1 VTSREEYRQQQFAAE
16 NQQSYE
22 EPITP
27 HQSHWKTVISL
38 AVCLW
43 VLLVSFWLYRTIL
56 SKEFAAEEVKQTVVA
71 DQLNQEVDNVLAN
84 YAVPRSVLTK
94 RESVKLARQA
104 VKDVYDN
111 QAINL
116 DMSTVT
122 DRLESSVSSLTGNYG
137 VDVSSIAGSSL
148 NALTNQL
155 NSAVNQRLNTQQV
168 KTFTKQLHIAKIV
181 DMAALAISGILTIV
195 LLVSALLKRNL
206 MPIISWALSF
216 VSLLAAG
223 SIMVSGSVAK
233 QVSRAVPDFSS
244 SIISVWSDVAQF
256 GWHLVILTVALAA
269 ACWVARI
276 VVARRHGSRG

>member
-1 VTSREEYRQQQFAAE
+1 MTSREEYRQQQSAAE
-16 NQQSYE
+16 NQQNYDV
-22 EPITP
+22 PVAP
-27 HQSHWKTVISL
+27 RRAHWKTVIGL

-71 DQLNQEVDNVLAN
+71 DQLNQEVDNVLAS

-94 RESVKLARQA
+94 QESVKLARQA
-104 VKDVYDN
+104 VKNVYDN
-111 QAINL
+111 QAINV
-116 DMSTVT
+116 DMSSVT
-122 DRLESSVSSLTGNYG
+122 DRLESSVSSLAGNYG
-137 VDVSSIAGSSL
+137 VDVSSVAGSSL

-168 KTFTKQLHIAKIV
+168 KTFTKQLHLAKV
-181 DMAALAISGILTIV
+181 VNMAALAISGILTIV

-206 MPIISWALSF
+206 IPIVSWSLTI

-233 QVSRAVPDFSS
+233 QFSRVVPDFSS
-244 SIISVWSDVAQF
+244 SIISVWGDVAQF
-256 GWHLVILTVALAA
+256 GWHLVILTVVLAA
-269 ACWVARI
+269 VCWIARI
-276 VVARRHGSRG
+276 IVARRGSRG